1 MTKSCMRAGNS
12 KKSLAC
18 LSHLCFMMT
27 LIKKTRYYVH
37 IFFITGDIEEA
48 VQNYRKAFSLDTH
61 HSGSMVNAARGLRQL
76 GKLNEA
82 ETILDRYVC

>member
-1 MTKSCMRAGNS
+1 M
-12 KKSLAC
+12 
-18 LSHLCFMMT
+18 
-27 LIKKTRYYVH
+27 Y

-82 ETILDRYVC
+82 ETILDRYVY